1 MKPSRCRGVVPGQR
15 GIHHPVISYRQVMQ
29 AKLVCPCDV
38 LIDSTYPIKER
49 ELRMEMKVRK
59 LGHGDV
65 LSLGLSLA

>member
-1 MKPSRCRGVVPGQR
+1 
-15 GIHHPVISYRQVMQ
+15 MQ